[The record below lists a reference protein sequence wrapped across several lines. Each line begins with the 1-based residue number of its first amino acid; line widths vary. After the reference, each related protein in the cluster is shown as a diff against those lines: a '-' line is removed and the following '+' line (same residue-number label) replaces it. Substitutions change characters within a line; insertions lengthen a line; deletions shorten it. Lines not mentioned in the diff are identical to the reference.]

1 MLPIF
6 GNQLLWRYF
15 SVLGPITQ
23 MGRNGSLA
31 LAGAALGE
39 SSLSSIIVCSSSR
52 ALRRS
57 GFFKMSAVVFSQ
69 HHHQS
74 ISSGPE

>member
-23 MGRNGSLA
+23 MGKNGSLA

-39 SSLSSIIVCSSSR
+39 P
-52 ALRRS
+52 
-57 GFFKMSAVVFSQ
+57 SAVVVLSG
-69 HHHQS
+69 S
-74 ISSGPE
+74 MVLISCGFHSNVCCRVQPTPPSVC